1 MSLLIATR
9 RLRPGEIVLA
19 LLWFAIVIP
28 LAFLASI
35 PTSNAVQGALGLFA
49 VLGVAVLKPF
59 TMKSIAWRVS
69 RCWRWPLP
77 S

>member
-35 PTSNAVQGALGLFA
+35 PTSNAVQGALGLFC
-49 VLGVAVLKPF
+49 G
-59 TMKSIAWRVS
+59 SWRRSAKTLYHEIHRGAFS
-69 RCWRWPLP
+69 RCWQWPLP